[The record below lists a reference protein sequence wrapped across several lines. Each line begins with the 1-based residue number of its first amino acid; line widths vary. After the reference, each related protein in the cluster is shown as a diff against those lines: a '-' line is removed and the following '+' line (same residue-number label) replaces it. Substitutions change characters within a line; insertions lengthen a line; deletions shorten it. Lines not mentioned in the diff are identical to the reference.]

1 MFEIDHTY
9 LDDELAY
16 RAERLRGERPDQHH
30 EGHRTTRPIRWRRT
44 GRNQSRPAA

>member
-9 LDDELAY
+9 LDYELAY

-30 EGHRTTRPIRWRRT
+30 EGHRILRSSRRRKD
-44 GRNQSRPAA
+44 GNRARRAA